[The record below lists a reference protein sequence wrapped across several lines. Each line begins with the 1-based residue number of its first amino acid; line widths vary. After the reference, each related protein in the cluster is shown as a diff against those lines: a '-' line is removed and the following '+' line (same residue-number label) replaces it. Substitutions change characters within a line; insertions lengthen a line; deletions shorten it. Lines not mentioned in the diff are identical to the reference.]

1 MSSCFHRRAVT
12 DIVDTGNRNL
22 AGTQIIGIRHTIEDP
37 GNFYPGMMTLL
48 SGNNQRK
55 SEKSAWFEGGRKG

>member
-1 MSSCFHRRAVT
+1 MSSWFHGRAVT

-55 SEKSAWFEGGRKG
+55 SEKSTWFEGGRRG